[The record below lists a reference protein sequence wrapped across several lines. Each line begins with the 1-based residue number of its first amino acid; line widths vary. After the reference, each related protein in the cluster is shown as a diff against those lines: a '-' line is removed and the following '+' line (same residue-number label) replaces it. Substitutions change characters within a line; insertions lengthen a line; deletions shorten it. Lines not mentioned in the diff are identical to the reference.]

1 MKVRYRGE
9 SDPLC
14 LIHDKD
20 YDVISIEE
28 NLYRIVD
35 ESDGDRLYPSDAFEI
50 LDYKDVEKLLPDY
63 SEIDKLIDRADDITV
78 YTGNTLYFGVPGNM
92 AFVYRLDRYDPYVWK
107 IREMLS
113 YGISSDFDLF
123 LWERL
128 DDEPEKAKEL
138 IREWR
143 KGSRDDRL
151 RHQMR
156 ERKTTE

>member
-14 LIHDKD
+14 LIHDKE
-20 YDVISIEE
+20 YDVISIEKG
-28 NLYRIVD
+28 LYRIAD
-35 ESDGDRLYPSDAFEI
+35 EAGNDHLFLPDAFEI
-50 LDYKDVEKLLPDY
+50 LDSRDDHNLIKDY
-63 SEIDKLIDRADDITV
+63 SEIDELIDQADEITV
-78 YTGNTLYFGVPGNM
+78 YRGDTLYLGVPGNM

-113 YGISSDFDLF
+113 YAISSDFDLF

-128 DDEPEKAKEL
+128 DGEPEKAKEL

-143 KGSRDDRL
+143 KESRDDCL
-151 RHQMR
+151 RH
-156 ERKTTE
+156 